1 MGGTK
6 IEMESEGDGDG
17 VRKRWVESGNI
28 VRWIQREG
36 VSGWILRERERER
49 EKTTTWKLIIKEIS
63 VRRDKEG
70 GF

>member
-36 VSGWILRERERER
+36 VNGWILRERERE
-49 EKTTTWKLIIKEIS
+49 TWKLIIKEIS
-63 VRRDKEG
+63 VRRDKEDD
-70 GF
+70 F